1 MQPPNPPCQGGGGR
15 SGSHFHGSRLKIACA
30 IPLNAVI
37 AHIAQ
42 TAGSGLS
49 GSRDFTLP
57 IAAES
62 PAAAGDF
69 ELITRLIIMDSG
81 EAGR

>member
-1 MQPPNPPCQGGGGR
+1 M
-15 SGSHFHGSRLKIACA
+15 
-30 IPLNAVI
+30 PLNVVI

-42 TAGSGLS
+42 AYRSAQAAGLGLS

-69 ELITRLIIMDSG
+69 ELITRLVIMDSG

>member
-1 MQPPNPPCQGGGGR
+1 M
-15 SGSHFHGSRLKIACA
+15 
-30 IPLNAVI
+30 
-37 AHIAQ
+37 
-42 TAGSGLS
+42 GLG

-69 ELITRLIIMDSG
+69 ELITRPVIMDSG
-81 EAGR
+81 EAGQIGKLRMMLRESDLL

>member
-1 MQPPNPPCQGGGGR
+1 M
-15 SGSHFHGSRLKIACA
+15 KIACA

-37 AHIAQ
+37 VHIAQ
-42 TAGSGLS
+42 AYRSAQAAGLGLG